1 MMDVSPVEMPAEPAV
16 ASADAVEG
24 VEPHLPMEERD
35 DGSVLIDLMPLVAP
49 QPVADCL
56 LPEPDPFNPEIVV
69 CGNTTPPPRLR
80 PQVGPTEEEEFG
92 SAIPRAKVRLSED
105 ATAELNGTQTGVGGF
120 TSQGGEVRV
129 KIDF

>member
-1 MMDVSPVEMPAEPAV
+1 MDTPPVEAPAELNV
-16 ASADAVEG
+16 VSAEATGG

-35 DGSVLIDLMPLVAP
+35 DGSVLIDLMPLTTP
-49 QPVADCL
+49 PSVADCL

-69 CGNTTPPPRLR
+69 CGNATPPPRLG